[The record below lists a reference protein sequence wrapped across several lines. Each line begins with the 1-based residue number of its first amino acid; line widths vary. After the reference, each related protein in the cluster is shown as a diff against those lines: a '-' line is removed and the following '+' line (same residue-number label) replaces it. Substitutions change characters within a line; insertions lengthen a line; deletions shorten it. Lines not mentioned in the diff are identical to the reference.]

1 MGRSRGGDAGPE
13 LIGCLDMQ
21 ETADLESLKNS
32 LSGEEGRLVVG
43 VSIGPSPSTPVVMF
57 ISFL

>member
-1 MGRSRGGDAGPE
+1 
-13 LIGCLDMQ
+13 MQ